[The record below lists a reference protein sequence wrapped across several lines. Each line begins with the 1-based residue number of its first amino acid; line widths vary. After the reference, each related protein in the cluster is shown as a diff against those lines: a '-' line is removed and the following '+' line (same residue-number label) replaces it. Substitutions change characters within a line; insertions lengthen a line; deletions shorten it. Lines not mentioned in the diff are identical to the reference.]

1 MHFSLSMTYSV
12 FKSSHFSN
20 FICSTFTKKSLLIIL
35 WEIFGL
41 LNFNRFFL
49 LTLITDAPN
58 SYTYSH
64 QHLLGNKIDHAC
76 TNFTFG
82 SMEFYSPNYPEKYTN
97 NLECIR
103 AIEGELNGGKV
114 YMVLVKRYTSV
125 C

>member
-1 MHFSLSMTYSV
+1 MHFSLLMTYSV

-20 FICSTFTKKSLLIIL
+20 FICSTFTKKESIDY
-35 WEIFGL
+35 FGL

-49 LTLITDAPN
+49 LTLITESPN